1 MLYELKEKSLNALSY
16 LTKRIRHSSN
26 KQALSI
32 EFVCGFH
39 GKSGGP
45 IAIAS
50 IANGLAKTFNVSFV
64 LPSTSFYARLLSNEV
79 KFTRNLDFSKDVYIV
94 DLSADEN
101 LVSQIKVHN
110 KLIILTIHGLRT
122 ALHQLNSEHIDKMLE
137 LVDKVHFVGQV
148 QQDSYQLPIDS
159 FFIIPNSAQAVNKSQ
174 TTSNIG
180 VVGNLDEPRKNAVKS
195 VEIGLRSDCE
205 KIHLWSTSKQFSI
218 DPRVIHHSWE
228 NDKQKIFDSFDVLV
242 FLSHQ
247 ETFGLVIAEAL
258 SAGIPCVLSKIDA
271 FIPFKSCPGVILVEE
286 AELHIAHTHI
296 NQLMQNKE
304 SLKPLIQTFFQENF
318 SEAKINQLW
327 CEKVIKLSECK

>member
-1 MLYELKEKSLNALSY
+1 MFYELKEKSLNALSY

-26 KQALSI
+26 KQPLSV

-64 LPSTSFYARLLSNEV
+64 LTATSFYSRLLSSEI

-94 DLSADEN
+94 DLSADEK
-101 LVSQIKVHN
+101 LVSQIKAQN
-110 KLIILTIHGLRT
+110 KLIILTIHGLRH
-122 ALHQLNSEHIDKMLE
+122 ALHQLNGEHIDKMLG
-137 LVDKVHFVGQV
+137 LADKVHFVGQV
-148 QQDSYQLPIDS
+148 QQDSYQLPIEA
-159 FFIIPNSAQAVNKSQ
+159 FFIIPNSAQAVDKMQ

-180 VVGNLDEPRKNAVKS
+180 IVGNLDEPRKNAAKS
-195 VEIGLRSDCE
+195 VEIGLRSDCK
-205 KIHLWSTSKQFSI
+205 KIHLWSTSKQFSN

-242 FLSHQ
+242 FLSQQ

-258 SAGIPCVLSKIDA
+258 SAGIPCVLSKINA
-271 FIPFKSCPGVILVEE
+271 FIPFKLCPGVILIEE
-286 AELHIAHTHI
+286 TELQNAHTHI
-296 NQLMQNKE
+296 NRLMLEKE
-304 SLKPLIQTFFQENF
+304 NLKPQIQKFFQENF
-318 SEAKINQLW
+318 SQAKINQRW
-327 CEKVIKLSECK
+327 CEKVVELRKL

>member
-16 LTKRIRHSSN
+16 FTKRIRHSSN
-26 KQALSI
+26 KQPLSI

-39 GKSGGP
+39 GKTGGP

-64 LPSTSFYARLLSNEV
+64 LPSTSFYARLLSSEI

-101 LVSQIKVHN
+101 LVSQIKAHN

-122 ALHQLNSEHIDKMLE
+122 ALHQLDSGHIDKMLS
-137 LVDKVHFVGQV
+137 LADKVHFVGQV
-148 QQDSYQLPIDS
+148 QQNSYQLPLES

-174 TTSNIG
+174 TTGNIG
-180 VVGNLDEPRKNAVKS
+180 VVGNLDEPRKNAAKC

-205 KIHLWSTSKQFSI
+205 KIHLWSTSKQFSK
-218 DPRVIHHSWE
+218 DPRVVHHSWE

-242 FLSHQ
+242 FLSRQ

-271 FIPFKSCPGVILVEE
+271 FIPFKSCPGVILVED

-296 NQLMQNKE
+296 NQLIQNKV

-318 SEAKINQLW
+318 SEAKINPIW
-327 CEKVIKLSECK
+327 RKKVIELSECK